1 MLIFVPYHYTII
13 LPIHQVKTG
22 KKITAHRSEP
32 QVHQIRSALFVFLLF
47 GFRFL
52 RKFTILKFRLDK
64 VIILCY
70 NQRERRESYM
80 SIFSERINGIMNQRQ
95 ITQKQL
101 AEIASVTESAMSHYV
116 NGGRTPRIEV
126 VRRLSVAL
134 GVTTDYLLGM
144 DEPNTE
150 NESKLHFLQ
159 RSLAKLDA
167 QQLEKAETLL
177 KTVFEDAFTE
187 VPVSSSDSII
197 LEFYQNDGQGINA
210 EPALKLYAD
219 IQEIN
224 TEGILFQDGSRI
236 DFAECCRN
244 YSGESK
250 CVAARQM
257 PYFVFFTSERPTK
270 VIFTSTKSAFSRKND
285 RKSREDFRSL
295 QIRLGELGYKT
306 YDLS

>member
-1 MLIFVPYHYTII
+1 
-13 LPIHQVKTG
+13 
-22 KKITAHRSEP
+22 
-32 QVHQIRSALFVFLLF
+32 
-47 GFRFL
+47 
-52 RKFTILKFRLDK
+52 
-64 VIILCY
+64 
-70 NQRERRESYM
+70 M

-126 VRRLSVAL
+126 VSRLSVAL

-150 NESKLHFLQ
+150 NESKLQFLQ

-187 VPVSSSDSII
+187 VPVSYSDSII